1 MGDNWA
7 SLCLYCFS
15 ASLLNCNLLPPLCA
29 LYGFLLYSL
38 ASAWQLNW
46 SVLDMCVCLCVWSL
60 LCIQASVYPCMPT
73 WSVRVLL
80 FSCNS
85 SSLCLNVCLCVCVSK
100 HCWTCNAVLCIL
112 LCPPQ
117 KNRETSREN
126 NATCKSWTKRER
138 KCVYKYYALLC
149 VWTLW
154 MCVSV
159 FTVAVGVRLCC
170 DRMWCKYNRLLQ
182 TCSTALW

>member
-15 ASLLNCNLLPPLCA
+15 DSLLNCNLLPPLCA

-85 SSLCLNVCLCVCVSK
+85 SSLCPSVCVCVSK
-100 HCWTCNAVLCIL
+100 HCWTCNAVLCML

-117 KNRETSREN
+117 KIEKQAQKIMQPANHEPS
-126 NATCKSWTKRER
+126 
-138 KCVYKYYALLC
+138 
-149 VWTLW
+149 
-154 MCVSV
+154 VSV
-159 FTVAVGVRLCC
+159 NAYTNTMHCYVCELCEC
-170 DRMWCKYNRLLQ
+170 V
-182 TCSTALW
+182 